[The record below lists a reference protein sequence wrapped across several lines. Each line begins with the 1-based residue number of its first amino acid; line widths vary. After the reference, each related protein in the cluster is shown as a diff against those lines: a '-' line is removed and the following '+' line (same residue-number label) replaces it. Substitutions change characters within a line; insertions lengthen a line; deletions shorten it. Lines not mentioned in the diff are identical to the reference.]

1 MKKRGRLNRVVKFYA
16 TPSLAKLIDEQAL
29 REQLTP
35 SALIRAA
42 IVAHLKDAGVSI
54 PPGAHVLPPFAV
66 RTLSLRLAHASL
78 RKSQSRK
85 PENRRRPLAQP

>member
-54 PPGAHVLPPFAV
+54 PPARMFCRRSPSAPF
-66 RTLSLRLAHASL
+66 H
-78 RKSQSRK
+78 
-85 PENRRRPLAQP
+85 

>member
-66 RTLSLRLAHASL
+66 RTFH
-78 RKSQSRK
+78 
-85 PENRRRPLAQP
+85 